1 MSTTGKTQKMT
12 WRHIAFA
19 IAAGAMMGVG
29 IGMLFNAAGVF
40 YPQVATDFGMI
51 NAETGK
57 PNTGP
62 VGLWVTIVFVG
73 TTIILPFCGRLL
85 EKHSARVIYTVSII
99 CLGVAFLIN
108 AAAPGIWA
116 FYIAG
121 VIGSVPSAFILYLIP
136 VLVARWFTKKLG
148 LITGLISGMSG
159 IGAAIWNIVAAN
171 IISVSGW
178 RMGYVFY
185 ALATLIVCLPL
196 VVLFIRSNPEEVGIM
211 PYGYSADEAASATND
226 AEASEKRRLSIK
238 GVSFKRALKSPAFYF
253 FAIQGFAGGIFA
265 GINQF
270 IPTYANYTLAG
281 DPAAIALIGASMTS
295 ATMVSNLLGKVIFAA
310 LTDKSP
316 LVAVLCGAGVPAV
329 SLIMLLF
336 FAGPSSS
343 AVFFIAC
350 GFIYGFCNP
359 NAVLILPLC
368 VRKAFGDKDYSEIW
382 GAISPVAAL
391 AAGFGFTIWGFI
403 ASATSFNVVFA
414 IGLGIL
420 VLLVVCYLAAR
431 ANAKTLPQTTKA
443 EDDQTAAQ
451 AA

>member
-1 MSTTGKTQKMT
+1 MTTKTKGQGIT

-19 IAAGAMMGVG
+19 IATGAMMGIG

-40 YPQVATDFGMI
+40 YPEVATEFGMI

-73 TTIILPFCGRLL
+73 TTVILPFCGRLL
-85 EKHSARVIYTVSII
+85 EKYSARVIYTVAII
-99 CLGVAFLIN
+99 CLCLAFFIN
-108 AAAPGIWA
+108 AVAPGIWA

-121 VIGSVPSAFILYLIP
+121 VIASVPSAFILYLVP
-136 VLVARWFTKKLG
+136 VLVSRWFTKKLG
-148 LITGLISGMSG
+148 LVTGLISGMSG
-159 IGAAIWNIVAAN
+159 VGAAIWNIVAAN
-171 IISVSGW
+171 IIAASGW

-185 ALATLIVCLPL
+185 ALANLIVCLPL
-196 VVLFIRSNPEEVGIM
+196 VILFVRSNPEEVGVM
-211 PYGYSADEAASATND
+211 PYGYSAEESAK
-226 AEASEKRRLSIK
+226 AESPEKLAEQRKMTIK

-253 FAIQGFAGGIFA
+253 FAVQGFMGGVFA

-310 LTDKSP
+310 ITDRSP

-329 SLIMLLF
+329 SLILLLTL
-336 FAGPSSS
+336 AGPESS
-343 AVFFIAC
+343 AIFFVAC

-382 GAISPVAAL
+382 GAMSPVAAL

-403 ASATSFNVVFA
+403 ASATSFNVVFG
-414 IGLGIL
+414 IGLVTL
-420 VLLVVCYLAAR
+420 VILVVCYLAGR
-431 ANAKTLPQTTKA
+431 SNAKTLPQTTAA
-443 EDDQTAAQ
+443 EDEKATAA
-451 AA
+451 A